1 MATLMEERVKKSAT
15 VLGNASELVAHIV
28 RKVAGNDIAD
38 SINGGKLTL
47 NVTRSLAQAR
57 FKRHFETLK

>member
-1 MATLMEERVKKSAT
+1 MANLNQERVQKSAV

-47 NVTRSLAQAR
+47 GVTRSLAQAR
-57 FKRHFETLK
+57 FKRHLDSLK